1 MKRSSSKLISKA
13 GSVRNINKNGYK
25 FRVQMQIESVDKV
38 MSSSDV
44 VITWERSNKV
54 LASQPAKVDKQ
65 TRMAMFNNESLSQEI
80 TLFKK
85 KKENANFEDKVY
97 KLFLRQGSERGK
109 IVGKFDIN
117 LAEYVDVP
125 SYSKRIGVSLNS
137 GSRIICRLTSTFI
150 GEAKTKRGSRGTA
163 SVGSSTFDIE
173 SENGSNDNETAAD
186 LDTNM
191 NDLDDLDIGLDD
203 PDSNYSNKSS
213 STQSNPSQQITRQ
226 GSASRQNPTIPQRNP
241 VLQRIPSKTRTNQQ
255 APPPESNATR
265 RRPIP
270 NLPVRAP
277 SPKQLEPL
285 PPSENTIPA
294 TTTTRNKSKTDTLD
308 MGTTNGGAPLRNE
321 FEKLKRENRSLRRK
335 NEDLL
340 GRNQELERR
349 LDSGLMTGG
358 GGGDGDESVEQ
369 LIDEN
374 NALRRDVQELEIR
387 LSREPVYADVV
398 RDLRDAKT
406 ALALLTLEK
415 DELQQEVWRLRRR

>member
-13 GSVRNINKNGYK
+13 GSVRNINKSGFK

-85 KKENANFEDKVY
+85 KKENSNFEDKVY
-97 KLFLRQGSERGK
+97 KLYLRQGSERGK
-109 IVGKFDIN
+109 IVGRFDIN
-117 LAEYVDVP
+117 LAEYVDIP

-150 GEAKTKRGSRGTA
+150 GEAKTKRGSRGSA
-163 SVGSSTFDIE
+163 SVGSSTFDLE

-203 PDSNYSNKSS
+203 PDSNYTNKSS
-213 STQSNPSQQITRQ
+213 STQSNSSQQITRQ
-226 GSASRQNPTIPQRNP
+226 GSASRQNPTIQQRNP
-241 VLQRIPSKTRTNQQ
+241 VLRRTPSKTHTNQQ
-255 APPPESNATR
+255 APTPESNPTR
-265 RRPIP
+265 NRPIP
-270 NLPVRAP
+270 TPPVRAP
-277 SPKQLEPL
+277 SPKHLEPL
-285 PPSENTIPA
+285 PSSENTIPP
-294 TTTTRNKSKTDTLD
+294 TTTYRKNSKTDTSD
-308 MGTTNGGAPLRNE
+308 MGATNGGAPLRNE

-358 GGGDGDESVEQ
+358 SGDGDESVEQ
-369 LIDEN
+369 LLDEN
-374 NALRRDVQELEIR
+374 NALRRDVQELETR